1 MKHTVRI
8 CDCSTPYFKASFPV
22 LRISHIDIRS
32 YARIIYAFQQN
43 QLDRNEVNIYAAK
56 ATSFRKFTIHVKVLL
71 TLTQW
76 LKVRW

>member
-1 MKHTVRI
+1 M
-8 CDCSTPYFKASFPV
+8 

-32 YARIIYAFQQN
+32 YARIIYAFVMSRINYAFQQN

>member
-1 MKHTVRI
+1 M
-8 CDCSTPYFKASFPV
+8 

-32 YARIIYAFQQN
+32 YARIIYAFVMSRINYTFQQN

-56 ATSFRKFTIHVKVLL
+56 ATSFRKFTIHVKALS

>member
-1 MKHTVRI
+1 M
-8 CDCSTPYFKASFPV
+8 

-32 YARIIYAFQQN
+32 YARIIYAFVMSRINYAFQQN

-76 LKVRW
+76 LEVSR